1 MRREHGQAAALTV
14 LFLTVLLLSAAAVID
29 VGSWFREDRDTQR
42 IADAAALAGAHAL
55 PDDHA
60 QAEALA
66 VEYANKNGGGVD
78 ADDVNFSTTV
88 LPGDTIEV
96 VVERDAPGFFAR
108 VAGIDSVTVG
118 SHAKARTGSPNS
130 ARYAAPITVN
140 EEHPMLNDCSGPCFG
155 PDYGTSIEL
164 LNLHGPRG
172 GDAAG
177 AFGLL
182 NLRRGGDGNEGA
194 EEVAGWLQDGF
205 SGWMPLGI
213 YQSVPS
219 ANFNSSHMG
228 AALAER
234 QFTGE
239 EVLFP
244 IYREP
249 ILGGGVNAR
258 FNIIGWVG
266 FVITDYNNSGSN
278 GEVEGYFTQVIWE
291 GILLD
296 EGGAPEEFGVRSIA
310 LID

>member
-1 MRREHGQAAALTV
+1 MKREHGQAAALTV
-14 LFLTVLLLSAAAVID
+14 LFMTVLVLSAAAVID
-29 VGSWFREDRDTQR
+29 VGSWYREDRDTQR
-42 IADAAALAGAHAL
+42 IADAAALAGAQAL
-55 PDDHA
+55 PDDHSTA
-60 QAEALA
+60 TALA
-66 VEYANKNGGGVD
+66 LEYAEKNGGGVTL
-78 ADDVNFSTTV
+78 DDISFERTV
-88 LPGDTIEV
+88 MDGDTIRV
-96 VVERDAPGFFAR
+96 RVDRAADSFFSQI
-108 VAGIDSVTVG
+108 AGIDSVNVG
-118 SHAKARTGSPNS
+118 STAKARAGSPDS

-155 PDYGTSIEL
+155 PDYETEIEL
-164 LNLHGPRG
+164 LNLHRPSA

-182 NLRRGGDGNEGA
+182 NLRRGGGGNEGA
-194 EEVAGWLQDGF
+194 EEVAGWLSRGFDGF
-205 SGWMPLGI
+205 MPLGI

-228 AALAER
+228 DALNLR
-234 QFTGE
+234 TGT

-266 FVITDYNNSGSN
+266 FMITDYSNTGSS
-278 GEVEGYFTQVIWE
+278 GEVNGYFTEVIWE
-291 GILLD
+291 GILTNS
-296 EGGAPEEFGVRSIA
+296 GGSPDFGVRSVS